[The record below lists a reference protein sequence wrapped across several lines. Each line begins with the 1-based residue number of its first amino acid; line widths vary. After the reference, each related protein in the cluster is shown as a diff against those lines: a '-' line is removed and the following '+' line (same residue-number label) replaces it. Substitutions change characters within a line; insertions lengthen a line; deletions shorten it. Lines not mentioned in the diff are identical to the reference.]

1 MPIHSSNE
9 KLPATFVGYAA
20 DVLGDTTNGLSGSNI
35 VKLMREYAFEYGISA
50 PHSSYPFDAS
60 NKRSALSD
68 NLMAF
73 DGPQQYRIILELC
86 DHRSLLSLD
95 LAAIKKLK
103 FQLVQRHSEA
113 FGALGASAVE
123 TSYIE
128 ETRHWLKAYPGS
140 LKLFEQAAVKLK
152 HRQLDRNLLDDLRLS
167 LELLLKDALD
177 NSKSLENQ
185 LAEVG
190 NLVKTSG
197 GSKEF
202 SNMFGKLLEYY
213 SKYQNEHVKHSDSV
227 VPSEIEFMFEITS
240 AFMRNFVRMAAAP

>member
-1 MPIHSSNE
+1 
-9 KLPATFVGYAA
+9 
-20 DVLGDTTNGLSGSNI
+20 
-35 VKLMREYAFEYGISA
+35 
-50 PHSSYPFDAS
+50 
-60 NKRSALSD
+60 
-68 NLMAF
+68 MAF
-73 DGPQQYRIILELC
+73 DGAQQYRIILELC
-86 DHRSLLSLD
+86 DHRSLMSSD
-95 LAAIKKLK
+95 ATARNKLK
-103 FQLVQRHSEA
+103 FELVQRHSET

-128 ETRHWLKAYPGS
+128 ETKHWLAAYAGS

-167 LELLLKDALD
+167 LELLLKDALK

-185 LAEVG
+185 LTEVG
-190 NLVKTSG
+190 NLVKSSG